1 MSWRRSIF
9 SMPVMGS
16 KQNGRCYKGEDCD
29 YCNTCCL
36 TIHMIIF
43 WTMGIRC

>member
-1 MSWRRSIF
+1 
-9 SMPVMGS
+9 MPVMGS
-16 KQNGRCYKGEDCD
+16 EQNGRCYNKGEDCD

-36 TIHMIIF
+36 IIHIIIF